1 MTFEVS
7 QFHSL
12 ISSKSLSSHKTK
24 HCHLIIITHST
35 HHALTH
41 IVVVLT
47 PRSWSSH
54 HYMQNHR
61 HQLTCRALLQFNKQK
76 KNNRYWNSCY
86 ALNQNRTMLALKTEK
101 KITKKSTKYQIY
113 SKWEAS
119 WCYRKQSTW
128 CAWARKALLLN
139 NAKNVM
145 KKEGNIEPP
154 SFWRDY
160 CNFKKLPSK

>member
-7 QFHSL
+7 QFQSIARSLKNHSL

-76 KNNRYWNSCY
+76 KQSLLEFLLCIKPEPNNVSVK
-86 ALNQNRTMLALKTEK
+86 NRK

-145 KKEGNIEPP
+145 KKRGKH
-154 SFWRDY
+154 WTT
-160 CNFKKLPSK
+160 KLLAGLL